1 MCPCLGS
8 YGPSTPQSSPS
19 MPCAM
24 SFWEMIL
31 GCRTWIPWP
40 SRWMGSL
47 AWLRVMEMMGFFG
60 GFVMDWY
67 GMYGFWFF
75 DGFSVMVEGF
85 LCFLMDFGW
94 GKCDVFGG
102 TSGIETNPSNF
113 VGSRCAY
120 TKLVSTKTHCRFMK
134 YHSHRPWPWRTRCR
148 LTLHCQRCGSTGFAA
163 WVCPKENPRPDVFA
177 DRGSQHPTCFYR
189 SIFPMGHG

>member
-1 MCPCLGS
+1 MMCPCLGS
-8 YGPSTPQSSPS
+8 YPPNLHHQ
-19 MPCAM
+19 CLAM
-24 SFWEMIL
+24 SFWEMIS

-40 SRWMGSL
+40 SRGMGSL
-47 AWLRVMEMMGFFG
+47 AWLRVMYM
-60 GFVMDWY
+60 
-67 GMYGFWFF
+67 
-75 DGFSVMVEGF
+75 
-85 LCFLMDFGW
+85 MDFFLDLWWIDMDSDFWWILGDGW
-94 GKCDVFGG
+94 RFFLWILGEESATVLGG
-102 TSGIETNPSNF
+102 TSGVETNPSNF

-163 WVCPKENPRPDVFA
+163 WVCPRENPRPDVFA

>member
-1 MCPCLGS
+1 MLRIIP
-8 YGPSTPQSSPS
+8 PKSSPS
-19 MPCAM
+19 MPCYVFLGDDFRLPNLDSLTQSRNGVFGLASGDVNDGFFFDLWWIDM
-24 SFWEMIL
+24 DSDFWWIL
-31 GCRTWIPWP
+31 GDGWRFFLWILGEE
-40 SRWMGSL
+40 SATVL
-47 AWLRVMEMMGFFG
+47 
-60 GFVMDWY
+60 
-67 GMYGFWFF
+67 
-75 DGFSVMVEGF
+75 
-85 LCFLMDFGW
+85 
-94 GKCDVFGG
+94 GG
-102 TSGIETNPSNF
+102 TSGVETNPSNF

-163 WVCPKENPRPDVFA
+163 WVCPRENPRPDVFA

>member
-1 MCPCLGS
+1 MIRPCLGS
-8 YGPSTPQSSPS
+8 YPPIFTNALLCLFGRWFQ
-19 MPCAM
+19 AAG
-24 SFWEMIL
+24 L
-31 GCRTWIPWP
+31 GFLDPVEEWGLWPGFGWCKWWIF
-40 SRWMGSL
+40 L
-47 AWLRVMEMMGFFG
+47 

-67 GMYGFWFF
+67 GFW
-75 DGFSVMVEGF
+75 S
-85 LCFLMDFGW
+85 LMDFGW
-94 GKCDVFGG
+94 WLKVFLWILGQESATVFGG
-102 TSGIETNPSNF
+102 TSGVETNPSNF
-113 VGSRCAY
+113 VGSRCAC

-163 WVCPKENPRPDVFA
+163 WVCPRENPRPDVFA